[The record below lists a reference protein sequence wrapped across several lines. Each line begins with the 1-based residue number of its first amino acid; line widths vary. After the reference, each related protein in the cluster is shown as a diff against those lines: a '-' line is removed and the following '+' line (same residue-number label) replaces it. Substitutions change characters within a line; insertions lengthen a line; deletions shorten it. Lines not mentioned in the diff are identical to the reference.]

1 MAIILAKVFSAS
13 RKEGLQPWFVKR
25 VAELTNAVGRVS
37 VAGRAFGTGFLIA
50 PRIVLTCHH
59 VLPDAETAKES
70 SLELDYQSEEDG
82 SFRRV
87 TTVKLDPMTRFV
99 TDEALD
105 FAIVELAGEFMDRSA
120 IPLVDDGNTI
130 PGEGVS
136 LFHHPQGGPLQL
148 SLLGGT
154 VLAVYDDVVHHD
166 ASTEPGSAGAPLLD
180 ENLRLIGLHHASV
193 PRTDERAQTTRSS
206 AQGMFVA
213 NEAIRSTAILAVLAR
228 REPVL
233 FAQLNNVGHSE
244 ALRPPVPTVAVQSEP
259 PSASAAAPEVVA
271 ASASAVRN
279 SVFISYARADQ
290 GKRKWRERLRTFLLP
305 FGAELDVW
313 DDSRIETGA
322 EWRTEIDIALK
333 RARVAVLL
341 IGPSFLG
348 SEFIAKSELPP
359 LLNAAAAEG
368 VVVLPLITNHCSY
381 ERTVLGKYHA
391 FNDPKKPLEALEL
404 PEQNHWLQKFAER
417 IDQAFHQSAKR

>member
-1 MAIILAKVFSAS
+1 MAIIHEKVLRAS
-13 RKEGLQPWFVKR
+13 PFEGLEPWFLKR
-25 VAELTNAVGRVS
+25 VVKLTNAVGRVS
-37 VAGRAFGTGFLIA
+37 VQGRGFGTGFLIA
-50 PRIVLTCHH
+50 PRTVLTCHH
-59 VLPDAETAKES
+59 VLPDAQTAKES
-70 SLELDYQSEEDG
+70 SLEFDYQRDEDG

-105 FAIVELAGEFMDRSA
+105 FTIVGLADELMDRSA
-120 IPLVDDGNTI
+120 IPLVDDGDTI
-130 PGEGVS
+130 VGEWVS

-148 SLLGGT
+148 GGGT
-154 VLAVYDDVVHHD
+154 VLAVYDDFVHYD
-166 ASTEPGSAGAPLLD
+166 ANTRPGSGGAPLLD
-180 ENLRLIGLHHASV
+180 RNLRLIGLHHAWV
-193 PRTDERAQTTRSS
+193 PQTDELGRTTRSS
-206 AQGMFVA
+206 ARGMFVA
-213 NEAIRSTAILAVLAR
+213 NEAIRATSILALLAR
-228 REPVL
+228 REPMI
-233 FAQLNNVGHSE
+233 FAQLNVVGQSE
-244 ALRPPVPTVAVQSEP
+244 ALRPPVHAVAIQQDP
-259 PSASAAAPEVVA
+259 PSASTAASEVVA
-271 ASASAVRN
+271 SSASPVRD

-322 EWRTEIDIALK
+322 EWRTEIDIALR

-348 SEFIAKSELPP
+348 SEFIAKNELPP

-381 ERTVLGKYHA
+381 ERTVLGKYQA

-404 PEQNHWLQKFAER
+404 PDQNHWLQRFAER
-417 IDQAFHQSAKR
+417 IDQAFHRFDKR

>member
-1 MAIILAKVFSAS
+1 VAIIREKVLRAS
-13 RKEGLQPWFVKR
+13 QKEGLQPWFVKR
-25 VAELTNAVGRVS
+25 VAELTNAVGRIS
-37 VAGRAFGTGFLIA
+37 AACHLFGTGFLIA
-50 PRIVLTCHH
+50 PRIVLSCHH

-70 SLELDYQSEEDG
+70 SLQLDYQSEEDG

-99 TDEALD
+99 TDETLD
-105 FAIVELAGEFMDRSA
+105 FTIVDLAGELMDRSA
-120 IPLVDDGNTI
+120 IPLVDDGNAI

-136 LFHHPQGGPLQL
+136 LFDHPQGGPLHL
-148 SLLGGT
+148 SLREGT
-154 VLAVYDDVVHHD
+154 VLAVYDNVVHHD

-193 PRTDERAQTTRSS
+193 ARTDERARMTRSS
-206 AQGMFVA
+206 ADGMFVA
-213 NEAIRSTAILAVLAR
+213 NEAIRSTAILALLAR

-233 FAQLNNVGHSE
+233 FAQLNVVGQSE
-244 ALRPPVPTVAVQSEP
+244 ALRPPVRAVAIQSER
-259 PSASAAAPEVVA
+259 PSASAATPEVVA
-271 ASASAVRN
+271 ASASPIRN
-279 SVFISYARADQ
+279 SIFISYARADQ

-305 FGAELDVW
+305 FGQELDVW

-333 RARVAVLL
+333 RAQVAVLL

-348 SEFIAKSELPP
+348 SEFIAKNELPP
-359 LLNAAAAEG
+359 LLNAATAKG

-381 ERTVLGKYHA
+381 EKTILGKYQA

-404 PEQNHWLQKFAER
+404 PEQNHWLQRFAER
-417 IDQAFHQSAKR
+417 IDEAFHRSAKR

>member
-1 MAIILAKVFSAS
+1 MAIIRGKSPE
-13 RKEGLQPWFVKR
+13 EGLQPWFVKR
-25 VAELTNAVGRVS
+25 VADLTDAVGRIS

-50 PRIVLTCHH
+50 PRVVLTCHH
-59 VLPDAETAKES
+59 VLPDAETARAS
-70 SLELDYQSEEDG
+70 SLELGYQRDEDG

-87 TTVKLDPMTRFV
+87 TTVKLDPMTRFL
-99 TDEALD
+99 TDKALD
-105 FAIVELAGEFMDRSA
+105 FAIVGLAGELKNRSA
-120 IPLVDDGNTI
+120 IPLVDDGNTT
-130 PGEGVS
+130 PGEWVS

-148 SLLGGT
+148 SLRGGT
-154 VLAVYDDVVHHD
+154 VLAVYDDFVHHD
-166 ASTEPGSAGAPLLD
+166 ANTHPGSAGAPLLD
-180 ENLRLIGLHHASV
+180 QNLRLIGLHHASM
-193 PRTDERAQTTRSS
+193 PPTD
-206 AQGMFVA
+206 GMFAA
-213 NEAIRSTAILAVLAR
+213 NEAIRATAILTLLTR
-228 REPVL
+228 REPML
-233 FAQLNNVGHSE
+233 FAQLNVVGQSE
-244 ALRPPVPTVAVQSEP
+244 ALHSSVRAVAVQSEP
-259 PSASAAAPEVVA
+259 PSASAATPEVVA
-271 ASASAVRN
+271 ASASPVRD
-279 SVFISYARADQ
+279 SVFISYARSDQ

-348 SEFIAKSELPP
+348 SEFIAKNELPP

-381 ERTVLGKYHA
+381 ERTGLGKYQA

-404 PEQNHWLQKFAER
+404 PEQNHWLQMFAER
-417 IDQAFHQSAKR
+417 IDQAFQSV